1 MKTITPCLWFD
12 TQALDAA
19 SFYVEIFPNSR
30 IKNIAY
36 YGENTPGKSGSV
48 MTVSFLLDGN
58 EFLGLNGGLVFQFT
72 PAISFTI
79 PCENQKEVDYYWEKL
94 SAVRGVEECGWV
106 QDKFGISWQIVP
118 NILEHLISDPDPVKA
133 DRVMQA
139 MLRMKKLDIA
149 KLEEAYRG

>member
-12 TQALDAA
+12 TQALDVAK
-19 SFYVEIFPNSR
+19 FYLTVFPDSS

-36 YGENTPGKSGSV
+36 YGENTPGKPGSV
-48 MTVSFLLDGN
+48 MTVSFSLSGN
-58 EFLGLNGGLVFQFT
+58 EFLGLNGGPVFKMS

-79 PCENQKEVDYYWEKL
+79 PCETQEEVDHYWNAL
-94 SAVRGVEECGWV
+94 SAVSAAEQCGWV
-106 QDKFGISWQIVP
+106 QDKFGVSWQIVP
-118 NILEHLISDPDPVKA
+118 NALERLMSDPDPVKA

-139 MLRMKKLDIA
+139 MLKMKKLDIA